1 MVYFLSF
8 SILRSKL
15 RVLIQFE
22 LIFVQSERNESNLI
36 LLQVDIQFSSTIC

>member
-15 RVLIQFE
+15 GVLIQFE